1 MFSYRHIFHIGNLAD
16 VLKHTTIVACMK
28 HLSIKEKPFVI
39 VDTHAGAGKY
49 SLADPLGR
57 GKMEWKSGLG
67 KILTLMEKKSYLPST
82 IHDYLK
88 LVLAYNSSKEIKNI
102 PGSPVLASM
111 LLRKNDRLWAFELHP
126 NEFKQLKKNFM
137 YSNKKIVLEQSDG
150 FDSYRKLLPPVS
162 RRGMIL
168 IDPPYEDRNDYQ
180 KTISYV
186 EASLK
191 KFATGIYVIW
201 LPNIQRYEVKKTL
214 NKFKDLDIKSFYH
227 VTVQFKKDKSH
238 SLGLKGSNLII
249 INPPYGIESK
259 LDEVSSFM
267 ENTSELHE

>member
-16 VLKHTTIVACMK
+16 VLKHTTIGACMK

-67 KILTLMEKKSYLPST
+67 KILTLMEKKSYLPSI

-88 LVLAYNSSKEIKNI
+88 LVIAYNNSKEIKNI

-126 NEFKQLKKNFM
+126 NEFKNLIKNFM
-137 YSNKKIVLEQSDG
+137 YSK
-150 FDSYRKLLPPVS
+150 
-162 RRGMIL
+162 
-168 IDPPYEDRNDYQ
+168 
-180 KTISYV
+180 
-186 EASLK
+186 
-191 KFATGIYVIW
+191 
-201 LPNIQRYEVKKTL
+201 
-214 NKFKDLDIKSFYH
+214 
-227 VTVQFKKDKSH
+227 
-238 SLGLKGSNLII
+238 
-249 INPPYGIESK
+249 
-259 LDEVSSFM
+259 
-267 ENTSELHE
+267 